1 MAPYHFPFATPPLA
15 SNPSRLSCVAILARL
30 PRTRDQWNYP
40 FVDTALLDLAQ
51 DGYLDLQLVD
61 PFRCE
66 AHSAAHELSHLATL
80 LEQHLQ
86 YALSTFVRLHPTE
99 SQRGDTISR
108 HETLHSDF
116 SFPAGKRRMK
126 NLLELRHEANMA
138 AVMVTMVLV
147 SFHTK
152 LCGVWP
158 HYGGY

>member
-1 MAPYHFPFATPPLA
+1 
-15 SNPSRLSCVAILARL
+15 VAILARL

-116 SFPAGKRRMK
+116 SFPAGKRSDEKLARAAT
-126 NLLELRHEANMA
+126 ANMA
-138 AVMVTMVLV
+138 AVMVLV

>member
-66 AHSAAHELSHLATL
+66 AHSSAQELSHPATL
-80 LEQHLQ
+80 MEQHLQ
-86 YALSTFVRLHPTE
+86 YALLPSVRLNPAG
-99 SQRGDTISR
+99 SQQGDTFGRRETMLRIS
-108 HETLHSDF
+108 H
-116 SFPAGKRRMK
+116 FPAGKRSD
-126 NLLELRHEANMA
+126 ETCADPA
-138 AVMVTMVLV
+138 
-147 SFHTK
+147 
-152 LCGVWP
+152 
-158 HYGGY
+158 

>member
-1 MAPYHFPFATPPLA
+1 
-15 SNPSRLSCVAILARL
+15 VAILARL

-116 SFPAGKRRMK
+116 SFPAGKRLQDEKLARAAPRGEHGCRDGDHGVG
-126 NLLELRHEANMA
+126 LLPHEIVWRLAPLRWLL
-138 AVMVTMVLV
+138 T
-147 SFHTK
+147 S
-152 LCGVWP
+152 
-158 HYGGY
+158 